1 MNLKNLF
8 HRLKSNVF
16 FRNVATLA
24 SGTIISQLVVIGV
37 SPLLSRIYSVES
49 FGFLALFTS
58 YMVISAVVSTG
69 RYELA
74 MGLPEKDD
82 DSRKLF
88 QLIIY
93 LGFTVSIF
101 YLLVIIVAK
110 EILHLESKFEILK
123 HWWIYL
129 APLYIFFI
137 ALYSGLGY
145 WLQRKKNYKKITYT
159 NALQVILAALFS
171 VIFGILKIESG
182 LILSLILAIII
193 ATIYLLSDYLK
204 ENKGFSFA
212 EVKEQGKK
220 YISFPKHMI
229 VSDLSLTAGQQLTP
243 ILFSFLYSTTVVG
256 FFSMANRMLRL
267 PNIVITS
274 SIGNVFRNDAIDEI
288 RKVGNCKALYESTF
302 KKLIY
307 MSLPIYMIIFIV
319 SPFLFKILFGAVWLE
334 AGYYARIITLF
345 LFIEFVATP
354 LNTLYY
360 VKEKQKL
367 LMRLQ
372 FLNAVCGGLALY
384 LGAIV
389 SHNPR
394 MSLLFFAVNA
404 VFFNLLLLFF
414 SYRIAS
420 NKL

>member
-8 HRLKSNVF
+8 HRLKSNAF

-74 MGLPEKDD
+74 MGLPEKDE
-82 DSRKLF
+82 DSRKIF

-93 LGFTVSIF
+93 LGFIVSLF

-110 EILHLESKFEILK
+110 EVLHFQSKFEILK

-145 WLQRKKNYKKITYT
+145 WLQRKKNYKKITFV
-159 NALQVILAALFS
+159 NALQVVAAAILS
-171 VIFGILKIESG
+171 VVFGLLKIESG

-193 ATIYLLSDYLK
+193 ATIYLLLDYLK
-204 ENKGFSFA
+204 ENKKFTFA

-220 YISFPKHMI
+220 YLSFPKHMI

-288 RKVGNCKALYESTF
+288 RKIGNCKALYESTF

-307 MSLPIYMIIFIV
+307 MSLPIYFVIFIV

-372 FLNAVCGGLALY
+372 FLNAVFGGLAIY

-389 SHNPR
+389 FHNPR
-394 MSLLFFAVNA
+394 MSLLFFAINA

>member
-1 MNLKNLF
+1 MKLKNLF
-8 HRLKSNVF
+8 LRIKSNAF

-37 SPLLSRIYSVES
+37 SPLLSRIYSVEA

-74 MGLPEKDD
+74 MGIPEKDE
-82 DSRKLF
+82 DSRKIF
-88 QLIIY
+88 QLIFFF
-93 LGFTVSIF
+93 GFSISLF
-101 YLLVIIVAK
+101 YLFIIIVAK
-110 EILHLESKFEILK
+110 EVFHLQDKLEILK

-145 WLQRKKNYKKITYT
+145 WLQRKKNYKRITIS

-171 VIFGILKIESG
+171 VLFGILKIESG
-182 LILSLILAIII
+182 LILSLIFAIII
-193 ATIYLLSDYLK
+193 ATCFLLTDYLK
-204 ENKGFSFA
+204 ENQIFSFS
-212 EVKEQGKK
+212 EVKEQGLK

-229 VSDLSLTAGQQLTP
+229 VSDLSLTVGQQLTP
-243 ILFSFLYSTTVVG
+243 ILFSFLFNTTVVG

-288 RKVGNCKALYESTF
+288 RKTGNCKVLYESTF
-302 KKLIY
+302 KKLMA
-307 MSLPIYMIIFIV
+307 MSLPIYFLIFLV
-319 SPFLFKILFGAVWLE
+319 APFMFKFLFGPIWLE
-334 AGYYARIITLF
+334 AGYYARIIALF
-345 LFIEFVATP
+345 LFIEFMATP
-354 LNTLYY
+354 LNTLFY

-372 FLNAVCGGLALY
+372 FLNAVFGGLAIY
-384 LGAIV
+384 FGAIFFE
-389 SHNPR
+389 SAR
-394 MSLLFFAVNA
+394 MSLVFYSANA
-404 VFFNLLLLFF
+404 VVFNLIMLFF
-414 SYRIAS
+414 SYKIAS